1 MSVKHNAKSFTA
13 ILAATLLLGGFGI
26 IMSDSIDEAFAANE
40 MSYTR
45 PNEVIDSGAYT
56 HEIKGLQGIK
66 QSSYYTVSFTGTR
79 STSGDSLSVTAS
91 TGKLTVTGNLSGGIY
106 EITLKGPMMQGNI
119 MATWTWTVT
128 AVKHTTN
135 VTFNVGDSAVSDRIV
150 PGTSVVSGDV
160 PGVTFSSAIASGQYY
175 ITSQGTFTKE
185 GTFEIMSNVGNVV
198 KYTINA
204 PMLDIPYTAPSS
216 NAIANTNWTYTP
228 TTVSGVTLTVT
239 GASWLSVSGNMIYGI
254 PPAAGTYDIAVK
266 MVKSGYADRTE
277 MFTLTVVSELVL
289 MNSPSIGVI
298 TISK

>member
-66 QSSYYTVSFTGTR
+66 QSSYYTVSFTGTG

-160 PGVTFSSAIASGQYY
+160 PGVTFSSAFASGQYF
-175 ITSQGTFTKE
+175 ITSQGTYTKE
-185 GTFEIMSNVGNVV
+185 GTFEIMSNAGNVV

-204 PMLDIPYTAPSS
+204 PMLDMPYTAPSS
-216 NAIANTNWTYTP
+216 NAVANKNWTYNPTP
-228 TTVSGVTLTVT
+228 ISGIDLTVSGVD
-239 GASWLSVSGNMIYGI
+239 WLFVNDNTIYGI
-254 PPAAGTYDIAVK
+254 PPDAGAYDITIK
-266 MVKSGYADRTE
+266 MAKPGYEERTE
-277 MFTLTVVSELVL
+277 TFTLTVVSELIVL
-289 MNSPSIGVI
+289 NSPGTGAIVFVR
-298 TISK
+298 

>member
-1 MSVKHNAKSFTA
+1 MKNNSLKSLTV
-13 ILAATLLLGGFGI
+13 ILAAALFLGGFGI

-56 HEIKGLQGIK
+56 HEINGLQGIR
-66 QSSYYTVSFTGTR
+66 QSSYYTVSFTGTG

-160 PGVTFSSAIASGQYY
+160 PGVTFSSAIASGQYF

-216 NAIANTNWTYTP
+216 NAVANKNWTYKP
-228 TTVSGVTLTVT
+228 TTTSGVLVTVD
-239 GASWLSVSGNMIYGI
+239 GPNWLSANNGTVYGI
-254 PPAAGTYDIAVK
+254 PPTAGDYDVSITMKKA
-266 MVKSGYADRTE
+266 GYADKTE
-277 MFTLTVVSELVL
+277 SFTLTVVNQLTLISGPL
-289 MNSPSIGVI
+289 NGVI
-298 TISK
+298 FYVG